1 METAKNHALIS
12 DLIVLA
18 KADDKIMA
26 SEYDFILRIATRM
39 NVSQEEVD
47 RLIEDPLP
55 SLPIISEMERITHFH
70 KLILLMNVDWEAHQ
84 KEVEVVRNFGLK
96 LGIRP
101 GAIDQ
106 ILLRTQQYE
115 NRVIPAEELIQIFQT
130 YYN

>member
-55 SLPIISEMERITHFH
+55 SLPIVSEIERITHFH